1 MKSRRYKLPLIALSL
16 SLALPAFSQSWFT
29 PEVEKRAEDILK
41 NMTVKER
48 LTYIGGIDWM
58 YTRAIPRLNVPA
70 IKMSDGPQGVGT
82 WGASTAYPCDLLLA
96 ATWNP
101 DMAYAFGAALAQDC
115 KARGVNILLGPAVN
129 IARAPFCGRN
139 FEYMGE
145 DPFLTATTSTGY
157 IKGLQENGVMGVIK
171 HFTANFQ
178 EYDRNYVSSNIDERT
193 LHEIYFPAFKSAV
206 QNAEVGAVMSS
217 YNLLNGVWT
226 TENPWLLKEVL
237 RE

>member
-82 WGASTAYPCDLLLA
+82 LSL
-96 ATWNP
+96 
-101 DMAYAFGAALAQDC
+101 
-115 KARGVNILLGPAVN
+115 IH
-129 IARAPFCGRN
+129 I
-139 FEYMGE
+139 
-145 DPFLTATTSTGY
+145 
-157 IKGLQENGVMGVIK
+157 
-171 HFTANFQ
+171 
-178 EYDRNYVSSNIDERT
+178 
-193 LHEIYFPAFKSAV
+193 
-206 QNAEVGAVMSS
+206 
-217 YNLLNGVWT
+217 
-226 TENPWLLKEVL
+226 
-237 RE
+237 

>member
-115 KARGVNILLGPAVN
+115 KARDGNDFYRIYQG
-129 IARAPFCGRN
+129 ITRKRSYG
-139 FEYMGE
+139 
-145 DPFLTATTSTGY
+145 
-157 IKGLQENGVMGVIK
+157 
-171 HFTANFQ
+171 
-178 EYDRNYVSSNIDERT
+178 SNQT
-193 LHEIYFPAFKSAV
+193 LHGQLPRI
-206 QNAEVGAVMSS
+206 
-217 YNLLNGVWT
+217 
-226 TENPWLLKEVL
+226 
-237 RE
+237 

>member
-82 WGASTAYPCDLLLA
+82 WGASHGLSLRSFTGSHMESGYGLCVRRS
-96 ATWNP
+96 
-101 DMAYAFGAALAQDC
+101 LAQ
-115 KARGVNILLGPAVN
+115 
-129 IARAPFCGRN
+129 
-139 FEYMGE
+139 
-145 DPFLTATTSTGY
+145 
-157 IKGLQENGVMGVIK
+157 
-171 HFTANFQ
+171 
-178 EYDRNYVSSNIDERT
+178 
-193 LHEIYFPAFKSAV
+193 
-206 QNAEVGAVMSS
+206 
-217 YNLLNGVWT
+217 
-226 TENPWLLKEVL
+226 
-237 RE
+237 